1 MAAAY
6 SVDLRQRILT
16 AWKEKE
22 GTQRE
27 LAKRFKVSLA
37 FIRDFLRRYRSTGE
51 IAARKQGGDQ
61 RSKVK
66 GKAQEVL
73 QEIISKQND
82 IYLREIQSELK
93 EKITIEV
100 STSSLCRTLK
110 RLKLLLKKN
119 TSSKRTRFRTGAK
132 AAI

>member
-110 RLKLLLKKN
+110 RLKLLLKK
-119 TSSKRTRFRTGAK
+119 KH
-132 AAI
+132 

>member
-16 AWKEKE
+16 AWKDKE
-22 GTQRE
+22 GSQRE

-37 FIRDFLRRYRSTGE
+37 FIRDFLRRYRETGE

-66 GKAQEVL
+66 GKAQELL
-73 QEIISKQND
+73 QEIVSKQND
-82 IYLREIQSELK
+82 VYLREIQSELK
-93 EKITIEV
+93 EKLTIQV

-110 RLKLLLKKN
+110 RQKLLLKKN
-119 TSSKRTRFRTGAK
+119 ASSK
-132 AAI
+132 